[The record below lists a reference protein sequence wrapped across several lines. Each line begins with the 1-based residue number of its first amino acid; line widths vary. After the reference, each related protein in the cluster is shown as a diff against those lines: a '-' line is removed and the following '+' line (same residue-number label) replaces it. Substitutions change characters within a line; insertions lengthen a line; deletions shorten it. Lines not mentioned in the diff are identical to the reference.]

1 VTATAMWING
11 IQLSYQYDRYHAT
24 LVSGAGCNWQLS
36 VWLYAP
42 SGPAPGSTATFYY
55 GYM

>member
-1 VTATAMWING
+1 VSATNMWING

-24 LVSGAGCNWQLS
+24 VVSGAGCNWQLS
-36 VWLYAP
+36 VWLYTP
-42 SGPAPGSTATFYY
+42 SGPAPASTATFYY